1 MIFGFIMFN
10 ANELTSKVPNGSS
23 RYNCVGRLFYQKS
36 ELLFIFSFIINLFI
50 CLLVIDLL
58 SMLIQ
63 GKMEL
68 SKSNG
73 IIYRNGKYFV
83 TQNDIIKTEFFDSNK
98 NSAIFIFLKSTDNV
112 KKLRESFLEKLQL
125 KLFLLLN
132 KNKIQ
137 IRLTFLEKNI
147 QNFKTVEAFIKE

>member
-1 MIFGFIMFN
+1 
-10 ANELTSKVPNGSS
+10 
-23 RYNCVGRLFYQKS
+23 
-36 ELLFIFSFIINLFI
+36 
-50 CLLVIDLL
+50 
-58 SMLIQ
+58 MLIQ

-83 TQNDIIKTEFFDSNK
+83 AQNDIIKTDFLYSNK

-137 IRLTFLEKNI
+137 IRLTFLEKNT

>member
-1 MIFGFIMFN
+1 
-10 ANELTSKVPNGSS
+10 
-23 RYNCVGRLFYQKS
+23 
-36 ELLFIFSFIINLFI
+36 
-50 CLLVIDLL
+50 
-58 SMLIQ
+58 
-63 GKMEL
+63 MEL

-73 IIYRNGKYFV
+73 IIYKNEKYFV

-137 IRLTFLEKNI
+137 IRLTFLEKNT

>member
-23 RYNCVGRLFYQKS
+23 RYNWVGRLFYQKS
-36 ELLFIFSFIINLFI
+36 ELLFIFSFIINLFV

-83 TQNDIIKTEFFDSNK
+83 AQNDIIKTEFFDSNK

>member
-1 MIFGFIMFN
+1 MTFFLNLFNKLAFAYRVAKLKLFTSISATDAKTRNVSYNFSKLLIKLKTLSLNFDKIKILKYLGIALIFFMIFGFIMFN

-73 IIYRNGKYFV
+73 IIYRNGMYF
-83 TQNDIIKTEFFDSNK
+83 
-98 NSAIFIFLKSTDNV
+98 
-112 KKLRESFLEKLQL
+112 
-125 KLFLLLN
+125 LF
-132 KNKIQ
+132 
-137 IRLTFLEKNI
+137 
-147 QNFKTVEAFIKE
+147 